1 MTGFTSLKALAL
13 ITKLYTGYAYSLAF
27 IFQSSLVLLL
37 AASFTVIYMLI
48 SDKSR
53 RTQKD
58 SLSAIKRQR
67 PFLSASSHT
76 VRHTYRRSTCRS
88 STFSTTK

>member
-1 MTGFTSLKALAL
+1 MTGFTSLKAITL

-48 SDKSR
+48 SDK
-53 RTQKD
+53 
-58 SLSAIKRQR
+58 
-67 PFLSASSHT
+67 
-76 VRHTYRRSTCRS
+76 
-88 STFSTTK
+88 

>member
-48 SDKSR
+48 SDK
-53 RTQKD
+53 
-58 SLSAIKRQR
+58 
-67 PFLSASSHT
+67 
-76 VRHTYRRSTCRS
+76 
-88 STFSTTK
+88 